1 MILISANAGNTVGSD
16 TTSVVFSALFF
27 YLSRYPEVYAKLV
40 AEVRNNFPSISSIQ
54 AGSSLQSCSYL
65 YACLNEAMRMS
76 PPTSGSPW
84 REVEQGGALVA
95 GKYFPS
101 GYDVGCCLYAVH
113 HNESY
118 FPDSFKF
125 IPERWIEGER
135 IASPE
140 QRQSAVNALK
150 PFSLGP
156 RACAG
161 RSLAMLEL
169 SLTTARILW
178 SLDFRREPGLVGSL
192 GEGKVGA
199 PLGRDRIK
207 EYQLISHIT
216 SSGKGPRLQ
225 FRRRKFETPSCTKES
240 SNLPLHKH
248 TSSPEPAL

>member
-1 MILISANAGNTVGSD
+1 MLSANAGNTVGSD

-27 YLSRYPEVYAKLV
+27 YLSQYPEVYAKIV
-40 AEVRNNFPSISSIQ
+40 AEVRNKFPDMSSIQ
-54 AGSSLQSCSYL
+54 AGSSLQSCDYL

-84 REVEQGGALVA
+84 REVEQGGASVA
-95 GKYFPS
+95 GEYFPS

-125 IPERWIEGER
+125 IPERWIESER
-135 IASPE
+135 VVSLE

-178 SLDFRREPGLVGSL
+178 SLDFRREPGAAGSL
-192 GEGKVGA
+192 GEGKLGA
-199 PLGRDRIK
+199 PPGRHRIK

-225 FRRRKFETPSCTKES
+225 FRRRMSQTSSCTK
-240 SNLPLHKH
+240 K
-248 TSSPEPAL
+248 

>member
-1 MILISANAGNTVGSD
+1 
-16 TTSVVFSALFF
+16 
-27 YLSRYPEVYAKLV
+27 
-40 AEVRNNFPSISSIQ
+40 
-54 AGSSLQSCSYL
+54 
-65 YACLNEAMRMS
+65 MS

-95 GKYFPS
+95 GKYIPS

-125 IPERWIEGER
+125 IPERWIESEPTV
-135 IASPE
+135 SPE
-140 QRQSAVNALK
+140 QRRLAADALK

-161 RSLAMLEL
+161 RSLAMLEM
-169 SLTTARILW
+169 SLTTAKILW
-178 SLDFRREPGLVGSL
+178 ALDIRRAKGPLGSM

-199 PLGRDRIK
+199 PMGRHRVN

-216 SSGKGPRLQ
+216 SAGKGPRLQ
-225 FRRRKFETPSCTKES
+225 FRPRKIELPSSTKE
-240 SNLPLHKH
+240 
-248 TSSPEPAL
+248 